1 MEKGYYIFAY
11 VEINKY
17 ANFYKTDTKRHD
29 QNISLWE
36 YDGGKLSLLRY
47 WELERLSR
55 IKHHNKA
62 FYSETQFKNIVNVL
76 LSEFNLQ
83 LSDIKE
89 IYAYPYLN
97 DKQQKI
103 EYIDNNYNYHSICH
117 MFSSLLMNT
126 SDFYNEN
133 MLSFSVDL
141 DSDYISEKKTIK
153 RMII

>member
-1 MEKGYYIFAY
+1 MEKGYYLFAY

-89 IYAYPYLN
+89 YRKN
-97 DKQQKI
+97 KRR
-103 EYIDNNYNYHSICH
+103 
-117 MFSSLLMNT
+117 FSPSPAT
-126 SDFYNEN
+126 
-133 MLSFSVDL
+133 VDR
-141 DSDYISEKKTIK
+141 E
-153 RMII
+153 

>member
-1 MEKGYYIFAY
+1 MKKGYYLFAY

-62 FYSETQFKNIVNVL
+62 FYSETQFKNIVNQVARPHA
-76 LSEFNLQ
+76 Q
-83 LSDIKE
+83 
-89 IYAYPYLN
+89 A
-97 DKQQKI
+97 
-103 EYIDNNYNYHSICH
+103 
-117 MFSSLLMNT
+117 SSAT
-126 SDFYNEN
+126 SRRGSRRKSP
-133 MLSFSVDL
+133 L
-141 DSDYISEKKTIK
+141 IP
-153 RMII
+153 

>member
-1 MEKGYYIFAY
+1 MEKGYYLFAY

-62 FYSETQFKNIVNVL
+62 FYSETQFKNIVN
-76 LSEFNLQ
+76 EFAGALQPVDRRKAGHATEINL
-83 LSDIKE
+83 
-89 IYAYPYLN
+89 P
-97 DKQQKI
+97 
-103 EYIDNNYNYHSICH
+103 
-117 MFSSLLMNT
+117 
-126 SDFYNEN
+126 
-133 MLSFSVDL
+133 V
-141 DSDYISEKKTIK
+141 
-153 RMII
+153 

>member
-1 MEKGYYIFAY
+1 MEKGYYLFAY

-83 LSDIKE
+83 SRVTSLTSAFSRRLRSDTDGRPMSQRAIRRSSGPKE
-89 IYAYPYLN
+89 RPFIRCVRS
-97 DKQQKI
+97 I
-103 EYIDNNYNYHSICH
+103 RHSKTTSETRSCI
-117 MFSSLLMNT
+117 SL
-126 SDFYNEN
+126 
-133 MLSFSVDL
+133 
-141 DSDYISEKKTIK
+141 
-153 RMII
+153 R

>member
-1 MEKGYYIFAY
+1 MEKGYYLFAY

-89 IYAYPYLN
+89 YRKNKRRFSPSPATV
-97 DKQQKI
+97 
-103 EYIDNNYNYHSICH
+103 EYRKNKRR
-117 MFSSLLMNT
+117 FSPSPAT
-126 SDFYNEN
+126 
-133 MLSFSVDL
+133 VDR
-141 DSDYISEKKTIK
+141 E
-153 RMII
+153 